1 MQNSVGAAQASTHCR
16 LNLCSTHHHHEPW
29 EPRAT
34 VFVLQLFHGC
44 SNPFTRTTAESMEGT
59 LPYEEDTKPFQPHSA
74 LPQAKC
80 PEREGRNLCGYD
92 GRLGE
97 DFEGTRLWGR
107 SSCPYLCMRTPLVG
121 CQLSAN
127 AWVFVNPNICQGSGA

>member
-1 MQNSVGAAQASTHCR
+1 
-16 LNLCSTHHHHEPW
+16 
-29 EPRAT
+29 
-34 VFVLQLFHGC
+34 
-44 SNPFTRTTAESMEGT
+44 MEGS

-97 DFEGTRLWGR
+97 DFEGIRLWGEG
-107 SSCPYLCMRTPLVG
+107 SCPYLCMRTPLGG